1 MVFVLS
7 SALHATECF
16 GDVAYCEGRLDFRVF
31 NLEGS
36 PITEFK
42 ATLLT
47 GRSSRTVTSG
57 QSVLYGDYLLR
68 IEAPGFRSATQ
79 PIHVDAPE
87 TLLRFELEIGT
98 IAGVHRASIL
108 RGQIQKLPAN
118 QEIWAKAVPL
128 RGPGSTESRVYGS
141 GYFELRGL
149 RRGSYILLLTSG
161 DRVLHQQIVLSQEP
175 GRDSPIVTIL
185 LPP

>member
-7 SALHATECF
+7 SALHAAECF

-36 PITEFK
+36 PITE
-42 ATLLT
+42 
-47 GRSSRTVTSG
+47 SRTVTSG

-79 PIHVDAPE
+79 PIHIDAPE

-98 IAGVHRASIL
+98 IAGVHRASII

-128 RGPGSTESRVYGS
+128 RGTGSTESRVYGS

-175 GRDSPIVTIL
+175 GRDSPIVPIL

>member
-7 SALHATECF
+7 SALHAAECF

-36 PITEFK
+36 PITE
-42 ATLLT
+42 
-47 GRSSRTVTSG
+47 SRTVTSG

-79 PIHVDAPE
+79 PIHIDAPE

-98 IAGVHRASIL
+98 IAGVHRASII

-118 QEIWAKAVPL
+118 QEIWAKAV
-128 RGPGSTESRVYGS
+128 
-141 GYFELRGL
+141 L

-161 DRVLHQQIVLSQEP
+161 DRVLHQQIVLPQEP
-175 GRDSPIVTIL
+175 GRDSPIVPIL